1 MVTGKINI
9 CLQALN
15 RFKELYFVEINS
27 VILSPEV
34 YRSDAE
40 KIADWLSDEEIVS
53 YLNED
58 NNARESLINI
68 INRVNMPILTHLF
81 NNNCRFFTIK
91 NVYGTIGFLRL
102 VPKGET
108 VEIVLAVGEKE
119 LWGRGIGHNA
129 VIEALKTAFFE
140 MRTEKVVA
148 KIKQTNKRSQNLFK
162 GIGFKEVKKLERE
175 VEYHITKEVFWKRA
189 A

>member
-1 MVTGKINI
+1 MEV
-9 CLQALN
+9 
-15 RFKELYFVEINS
+15 NS

-40 KIADWLSDEEIVS
+40 KIANWLSDEEIIS

-58 NNARESLINI
+58 NKARENLINV

-91 NVYGTIGFLRL
+91 NLYGTIGFLRL
-102 VPKGET
+102 IPKGEMI
-108 VEIVLAVGEKE
+108 EIVIAVGEKD

-129 VIEALKTAFFE
+129 VMEALKTAFFD

-148 KIKQTNKRSQNLFK
+148 KIKNTNERSQNLVK

-175 VEYHITKEVFWKRA
+175 VEYHITKETFWKRA

>member
-1 MVTGKINI
+1 MEV
-9 CLQALN
+9 
-15 RFKELYFVEINS
+15 NS

-40 KIADWLSDEEIVS
+40 KIANWLSDEEIIS

-58 NNARESLINI
+58 NKARENLINV

-91 NVYGTIGFLRL
+91 NPYGTIGFLRL
-102 VPKGET
+102 IPKGEMI
-108 VEIVLAVGEKE
+108 EIVIAVGEKD

-129 VIEALKTAFFE
+129 VMEALKTAFFD

-148 KIKQTNKRSQNLFK
+148 KIKHTNERSQNLVR

-175 VEYHITKEVFWKRA
+175 VEYHITKEIFWKRA

>member
-1 MVTGKINI
+1 
-9 CLQALN
+9 
-15 RFKELYFVEINS
+15 VEVNS

-40 KIADWLSDEEIVS
+40 KIANWLSDEEIIS

-58 NNARESLINI
+58 NKARENLINV

-91 NVYGTIGFLRL
+91 NPYGTIGFLRL
-102 VPKGET
+102 IPKGEMI
-108 VEIVLAVGEKE
+108 EIVIAVGEKD

-129 VIEALKTAFFE
+129 VMEALKTAFFD

-148 KIKQTNKRSQNLFK
+148 KIKHTNERSQNLVR

-175 VEYHITKEVFWKRA
+175 VEYHITKEIFWKRA